1 MKGFLAVYL
10 RELLLLR
17 KRLFKLVLS
26 FSVNPILYILAFGI
40 GLGKHL
46 SIMGRPYLEFLIP
59 GLISASSMLQ
69 AFAINVEINVARFY
83 LKVFE
88 EFQSAPLS
96 SISYAL
102 GEILAGVT
110 RAFLSVFIIIIFA
123 YFFGGVNLHFNGMF
137 FFIVFLNAFIFAS
150 LGLASAMTIKAHG
163 DQTLI
168 TNFIITPMMF
178 LGGTFFPVEN
188 LPPLIKPIIEIL
200 PLTLVSKTLRA
211 ISWGQFFSYRDLF
224 ILSLIAIFCFI
235 VSILTIKRAKED

>member
-10 RELLLLR
+10 RELFLLQ
-17 KRLFKLVLS
+17 KRFIKVLLS
-26 FSVNPILYILAFGI
+26 FSVNPFLYILAFGI
-40 GLGKHL
+40 GLGKHIN
-46 SIMGRPYLEFLIP
+46 IMGRSYLEFLIP
-59 GLISASSMLQ
+59 GLIAASSMLQ

-96 SISYAL
+96 PLSYAL
-102 GEILAGVT
+102 GEILSGVT
-110 RAFLSVFIIIIFA
+110 RAFISVFIIMAFG
-123 YFFGGVNLHFNGMF
+123 YYLGGVKLNFSAIF
-137 FFIVFLNAFIFAS
+137 FLVVFLNAFIFAS
-150 LGLASAMTIKAHG
+150 LGLASAMSIKSHA

-188 LPPLIKPIIEIL
+188 LPPLIQPLIEIL

-211 ISWGQFFSYRDLF
+211 IAFGEEFHYHNILILAIIGIICFSF
-224 ILSLIAIFCFI
+224 AVI
-235 VSILTIKRAKED
+235 TIKRAKD